1 MISASISAS
10 FANTSGGLLEVEKL
24 DAAGAKTV
32 LCSVA
37 AGQSGS
43 ISGSLAAG
51 DRVKVAKAGNQP
63 FSISFSGTISN
74 AAVADV
80 SSGGVSLG
88 AATCAQ
94 VDAGYSGSFTAVN
107 QTLQLTVA

>member
-10 FANTSGGLLEVEKL
+10 FSNTSGNLIEVEKI
-24 DAAGAKTV
+24 DAAGAKVV

-43 ISGSLAAG
+43 ISATLAAG
-51 DRVKVAKAGNQP
+51 DRVKVQKAGNQP
-63 FSISFSGTISN
+63 FSISYSGTISN

-80 SSGGVSLG
+80 SAGGVSLG
-88 AATCAQ
+88 SAAAVQ
-94 VDAGYSGSFTAVN
+94 VDAAYSGVFTAMN
-107 QTLQLTVA
+107 QQMQFTVA